1 MRALDI
7 ARNFMLLYVVSQIWV
22 WTKTVSTHVIVDVC
36 DSDCVH
42 SDVRDFALYVIL
54 L

>member
-1 MRALDI
+1 MRAFDI
-7 ARNFMLLYVVSQIWV
+7 VRDFMLLYVVSQIWV
-22 WTKTVSTHVIVDVC
+22 WTKTVSTPVIVDVR

-42 SDVRDFALYVIL
+42 SGVRDFASYVIL